1 MTGPAS
7 APVLALDGPGGSG
20 KGTVG
25 QIIAQRL
32 GWHYLD
38 SGALY
43 RALALAAA
51 ARGLD
56 GADAAALERLAAGL
70 DVEFVPQF
78 PDSVRVLVD
87 GSECGEALRSEE
99 CGRRA
104 SRLAAIPEVRR
115 GLLRA
120 QRAARRPPGLV
131 ADGRDMGGVVFPDA
145 GLKIFLTASAEV
157 RAERRYK
164 QLKDKGLDVS
174 LRQLRQAI
182 RDRDD
187 RDASRAS
194 SPLLPADDAC
204 VVDSSGL
211 GVEAVVASI
220 LEMLGERLAAQAPN
234 TDSLPKTR
242 RRSSC

>member
-1 MTGPAS
+1 
-7 APVLALDGPGGSG
+7 
-20 KGTVG
+20 
-25 QIIAQRL
+25 
-32 GWHYLD
+32 
-38 SGALY
+38 
-43 RALALAAA
+43 
-51 ARGLD
+51 
-56 GADAAALERLAAGL
+56 
-70 DVEFVPQF
+70 
-78 PDSVRVLVD
+78 
-87 GSECGEALRSEE
+87 
-99 CGRRA
+99 
-104 SRLAAIPEVRR
+104 
-115 GLLRA
+115 
-120 QRAARRPPGLV
+120 
-131 ADGRDMGGVVFPDA
+131 MGGVVFPDA
-145 GLKIFLTASAEV
+145 VLKIFLTASAEA

-187 RDASRAS
+187 RDASRTS

-211 GVEAVVASI
+211 GVEEVVARV

>member
-1 MTGPAS
+1 MTGS
-7 APVLALDGPGGSG
+7 SVPVLALDGPSGSG

-56 GADAAALERLAAGL
+56 GDDAAALERLAAEL
-70 DVEFVPQF
+70 DVEFVPQP

-87 GSECGEALRSEE
+87 GTECGETLRSEE
-99 CGRRA
+99 CGRQA

-120 QRAARRPPGLV
+120 QRAARRAPGLV

-145 GLKIFLTASAEV
+145 VLKIFLTANAEV
-157 RAERRYK
+157 RAQRRYK

-187 RDASRAS
+187 RDAGRAS
-194 SPLLPADDAC
+194 SPLLAAGDAC
-204 VVDSSGL
+204 VVDTSGL
-211 GVEAVVASI
+211 GVEAVVARI
-220 LEMLGERLAAQAPN
+220 LEMLSERLAAQAPN

-242 RRSSC
+242 RRSPC